1 MHRSKLNSQGQTPFS
16 RRKTFLQA
24 GLQSARKWLSVPPT
38 AVLLLALLSTG
49 HIFAQSEA
57 QIESDQVKRV
67 GSKINCQCG
76 GCKDDANCMMS
87 GGQCHFC
94 KPARTQIF
102 QMQQEGQSDEA
113 IVASFIKQ
121 YGQKIFRPDPNSWFW
136 LVPYLGLAAGG
147 VLIVLVLARMR
158 NSAHKLQPAAGP
170 PLQDDA
176 AFTRYR
182 DAIEKDTDRLE

>member
-1 MHRSKLNSQGQTPFS
+1 MHRLKLSILAVLF
-16 RRKTFLQA
+16 A
-24 GLQSARKWLSVPPT
+24 GLV
-38 AVLLLALLSTG
+38 
-49 HIFAQSEA
+49 FAPVVFGQSEA

-67 GSKINCQCG
+67 GSHINCQCG

-102 QMQQEGQSDEA
+102 KMQQDGQSDEA

-121 YGQKIFRPDPNSWFW
+121 YGEKIFRPDPSNWFW
-136 LVPYLGLAAGG
+136 LVPYLSLAAGG
-147 VLIVLVLARMR
+147 GLLALVLMR
-158 NSAHKLQPAAGP
+158 LRGHATRQALRPASGP
-170 PLQDDA
+170 SLEDDA
-176 AFTRYR
+176 SFARYR

>member
-1 MHRSKLNSQGQTPFS
+1 MHRLKLSLLLFVV
-16 RRKTFLQA
+16 A
-24 GLQSARKWLSVPPT
+24 GLA
-38 AVLLLALLSTG
+38 
-49 HIFAQSEA
+49 FAQSEA

-102 QMQQEGQSDEA
+102 KMQQEGQSDEA

-121 YGQKIFRPDPNSWFW
+121 YGDRIFRPDPNSWFW

-147 VLIVLVLARMR
+147 ALIIFVLAKMR
-158 NSAHKLQPAAGP
+158 GSATKHKLQPAGGP
-170 PLQDDA
+170 SLSDDA
-176 AFTRYR
+176 SFARYR
-182 DAIEKDTDRLE
+182 DAIEKDTGDLQ